1 MDEWGRTELG
11 KSSGERGEEGNK
23 GGNRETAKIK
33 VHFSSR
39 RFHIYEGD
47 LNKNFKYQE
56 RQDPNWT
63 SLDTKLTFQDHY

>member
-1 MDEWGRTELG
+1 MNGVELNL
-11 KSSGERGEEGNK
+11 ENQVEK
-23 GGNRETAKIK
+23 GGKRGTREGIGRETAKIK